1 MMTCLQ
7 RLVVCVAYPS
17 RRLTR
22 PWLATLGVSV
32 WALGLASG
40 VQAASSVSPKV
51 YIGLFKDNVVAVLD
65 TRTNRVSST
74 IPIPAGPHG
83 LVITPDGKK
92 VYVSSDG
99 ASTVSV
105 IDTMSDTVLGHIEVG
120 PNPHGLAM
128 SPDGQRLLVAAFG
141 ANALLLIDTASDKE
155 VSRIAVPM
163 PHNSVASADGLLA
176 YVASQKQGETA
187 VVIVDLKKQTQVGR
201 VALEKTPRAL
211 ALSHDGTLLY
221 VTLAG
226 TDAVQ
231 VVDPTQQRVV
241 GQVPVGASPHLAVM
255 IPQSTDGLAVSQ
267 GPGTLERFSAAP
279 LTVSQT
285 VSVGKAPHWVA
296 VSSDGRLAYV
306 TNEGSHDLTVV
317 DLVKNV
323 VTATVPVGNAPR
335 KIAIQ
340 AGAILPQAGAL
351 ETPPPPTRTSVAAA
365 DHGTLDVTGKTSVEI
380 EADDSYFAPTWLTGL
395 PGQALELVV
404 ENESG
409 ALHNFSLAA
418 QQIDVDIPPH
428 GKSIVKLVFPST
440 GSVRFFCKIHE
451 ALGMHGALQI
461 SSAPTASGVVPR

>member
-1 MMTCLQ
+1 MMTWLQ
-7 RLVVCVAYPS
+7 CLVVCPAFPS
-17 RRLTR
+17 RRFTRLWLT
-22 PWLATLGVSV
+22 TLGVSV
-32 WALGLASG
+32 WALCLVSG
-40 VQAASSVSPKV
+40 VQAASSVAPKV
-51 YIGLFKDNVVAVLD
+51 YIGLYKDNAVAVLD

-83 LVITPDGKK
+83 LVVTPDGRK

-128 SPDGQRLLVAAFG
+128 SQDGQRLLVAAFG
-141 ANALLLIDTASDKE
+141 ANALLLIDTAADKE

-187 VVIVDLKKQTQVGR
+187 VVIVDLKQQTEVGR
-201 VALEKTPRAL
+201 IALEKTPRAL
-211 ALSHDGTLLY
+211 ALSHDGKLLF

-231 VVDPTQQRVV
+231 VIDAAQRRVV

-267 GPGTLERFSAAP
+267 GTGTLERFSAAP

-306 TNEGSHDLTVV
+306 TNEGSHDLTIV
-317 DLVKNV
+317 DLLKNT

-340 AGAILPQAGAL
+340 AGAILQREGAL
-351 ETPPPPTRTSVAAA
+351 DTPPIPARNRVAAA
-365 DHGTLDVTGKTSVEI
+365 DHGTLDVAGKTSVEL
-380 EADDSYFAPTWLTGL
+380 EADDSYFAPTWLSGT
-395 PGQALELVV
+395 PGQPLELVV
-404 ENESG
+404 ENETG
-409 ALHNFSLAA
+409 TLHNFSLAE
-418 QQIDVDIPPH
+418 QHIDVDLPPH
-428 GKSIVKLVFPST
+428 GQSRVTLLFPTT
-440 GSVRFFCKIHE
+440 GSARFFCKIHE
-451 ALGMHGALQI
+451 ALGMHGALRV
-461 SSAPTASGVVPR
+461 SSVPPASGVVPR